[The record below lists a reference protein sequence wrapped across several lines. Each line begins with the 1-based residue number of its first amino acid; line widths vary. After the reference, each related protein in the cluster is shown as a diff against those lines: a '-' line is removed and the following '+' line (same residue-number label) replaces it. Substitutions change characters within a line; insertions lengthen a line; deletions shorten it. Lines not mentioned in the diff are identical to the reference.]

1 MELIKLEAKKNYP
14 TEYIYS
20 MSLAEIET
28 ILSIIRIGVKHLA
41 LFLEETDRERLIQI
55 YLELDKA
62 FGERY
67 KEGRERELKKFLNEV
82 KRVKVLNS

>member
-1 MELIKLEAKKNYP
+1 MELIEIKIKKNYP

-28 ILSIIRIGVKHLA
+28 ILSVMRIGVKHLA
-41 LFLEETDRERLIQI
+41 LFQEETDRERLIQI

-67 KEGRERELKKFLNEV
+67 KEGRESELKKFLNDV